1 MKKVTELEESIIR
14 DIGHVFGYYDYGT
27 EHGLIDAFPSRD
39 AVASF
44 ICGYVRMALQSG
56 MLYTVGENGEGYIAY
71 KLPGQKNASLKA
83 VLPLAKGLLGS
94 MNFRELLRS
103 HVSCQKAVRGWANSL
118 TKQRN
123 HISMWGWFV

>member
-83 VLPLAKGLLGS
+83 VLPLAKGLARLYEFQRTAS
-94 MNFRELLRS
+94 FHTY
-103 HVSCQKAVRGWANSL
+103 HVKRRFGAGQTA
-118 TKQRN
+118 
-123 HISMWGWFV
+123 

>member
-44 ICGYVRMALQSG
+44 ICGYVRMALQS
-56 MLYTVGENGEGYIAY
+56 
-71 KLPGQKNASLKA
+71 
-83 VLPLAKGLLGS
+83 
-94 MNFRELLRS
+94 
-103 HVSCQKAVRGWANSL
+103 
-118 TKQRN
+118 
-123 HISMWGWFV
+123 